1 MTMDSQNSLP
11 VSTGTSVPSLAN
23 EMGIMNDEHLITL
36 FLNRPRPKA
45 WSKMTRKAYHRDL
58 QAFLNFI
65 DGTPLAAVTYVQLA
79 SYFNTLEGY
88 APATQQRMIIIM
100 KSLFLFAH
108 RLGYIQR
115 NPAILIA
122 APRVPNRATHKR
134 SLMVAEAQKLLAAS
148 KDNDRAYLI
157 VVLLMTTGVRVEELC
172 QANWCDLYEDM
183 RGNIGWMVR
192 GKGDKDRPV
201 LIRPDVWEL
210 LQNFRRLCGKN
221 PKLDPGDRT
230 PLVITRRFT
239 RYRQN
244 GVRDMMYRLSRA
256 AGLSRLISPHVLRH
270 TCATFAL
277 EAEAPLLQVQRQ
289 MGHESLRTT
298 ERYLHDIRELSE
310 SAGGY
315 INQVTI

>member
-1 MTMDSQNSLP
+1 MRDDSQLLP
-11 VSTGTSVPSLAN
+11 APIGTNVPSTVAQ
-23 EMGIMNDEHLITL
+23 EMGVLTDEHLVTL

-58 QAFLNFI
+58 ETFLKFTN
-65 DGTPLAAVTYVQLA
+65 GTPFSHITYVQLVE
-79 SYFNTLEGY
+79 YCYTLQHY
-88 APATQQRMIIIM
+88 APATQQRMINVIR
-100 KSLFLFAH
+100 SLFLFAH

-115 NPAILIA
+115 NPAVLIA
-122 APRVPNRATHKR
+122 APRVPNHATHKR
-134 SLMVAEAQKLLAAS
+134 SLTVLEAQKLLEAS

-157 VVLLMTTGVRVEELC
+157 VVLLITTGVRVEELC
-172 QANWCDLYEDM
+172 QGNWGDLYEDM

-201 LIRPDVWEL
+201 LIRPDVWQL
-210 LQNFRRLCGKN
+210 LQDFRRKN
-221 PKLDPGDRT
+221 GLNPNLDPTNKR
-230 PLVITRRFT
+230 PIVFTRRFT

-256 AGLSRLISPHVLRH
+256 AGLSRMISPHVLRH

-315 INQVTI
+315 INQISI

>member
-1 MTMDSQNSLP
+1 MSDHFLP
-11 VSTGTSVPSLAN
+11 TNTGTYVPSTVAQ

-36 FLNRPRPKA
+36 FLNRPRPKQWA
-45 WSKMTRKAYHRDL
+45 KMTRKAYHNDMK
-58 QAFLNFI
+58 AFVTFI
-65 DGTPLAAVTYVQLA
+65 DGTPLAQVTYVQLVQ
-79 SYFNTLEGY
+79 YYQTLQDY
-88 APATQQRMIIIM
+88 APATQQRMINLM
-100 KSLFLFAH
+100 RSLFSFAR

-115 NPAILIA
+115 DPSVLIA

-134 SLMVAEAQKLLAAS
+134 SLTIAEAQQLLNRAHG
-148 KDNDRAYLI
+148 NPRAYMI

-172 QANWCDLYEDM
+172 QANWGDLYEDM

-201 LIRPDVWEL
+201 LIRPDVWAL
-210 LQNFRRLCGKN
+210 LQDYRRMFGKN
-221 PKLDPGDRT
+221 PNLDPNDKT
-230 PLVITRRFT
+230 PLVLTSKFT

-244 GVRDMMYRLSRA
+244 GVRDLMYRLSEA
-256 AGLSRLISPHVLRH
+256 AGIRRISPHVLRH

-310 SAGGY
+310 SAGAY

>member
-1 MTMDSQNSLP
+1 MNMDSQNMLP
-11 VSTGTSVPSLAN
+11 TQMGTGVPSLAN
-23 EMGIMNDEHLITL
+23 EMGIMNDDHLITL
-36 FLNRPRPKA
+36 FLNRPRPKT
-45 WSKMTRKAYHRDL
+45 WSKMTRKAYQHDL
-58 QAFLNFI
+58 QAFLQYI
-65 DGTPLAAVTYVQLA
+65 DGTPLAQVTYVQLV
-79 SYFNTLEGY
+79 SYCNTLEHY
-88 APATQQRMIIIM
+88 APATRQRMIIIM

-108 RLGYIQR
+108 RLGYIMR
-115 NPAILIA
+115 NPAVLIA

-134 SLMVAEAQKLLAAS
+134 SLTVAEAQNLLVAS
-148 KDNDRAYLI
+148 KGNDRAYVI
-157 VVLLMTTGVRVEELC
+157 VVLLLTTGVRVEELC
-172 QANWCDLYEDM
+172 QANWCDLFQDM

-201 LIRPDVWEL
+201 LIRPDVWEI
-210 LQNFRRLCGKN
+210 LQNFRRSCGKLTI
-221 PKLDPGDRT
+221 LDPSDRT
-230 PLVITRRFT
+230 PLIITRRFT

-315 INQVTI
+315 INQVTL

>member
-1 MTMDSQNSLP
+1 MDSFP
-11 VSTGTSVPSLAN
+11 VPANQIGTNVPSVAQ

-58 QAFLNFI
+58 EAFLTFI
-65 DGTPLAAVTYVQLA
+65 GETPLAHVTYVQLVEYCF
-79 SYFNTLEGY
+79 SLQHY
-88 APATQQRMIIIM
+88 APATQQRMINVIR
-100 KSLFLFAH
+100 SLFLFAH
-108 RLGYIQR
+108 RLGYLTR
-115 NPAILIA
+115 NPSILIA

-134 SLMVAEAQKLLAAS
+134 SLTVQEAQQLLNAS
-148 KDNDRAYLI
+148 KDNQRAYLI

-201 LIRPDVWEL
+201 LIRPDVWIL
-210 LQNFRRLCGKN
+210 LQDFRRKLGKN
-221 PKLDPGDRT
+221 PNLDPADKT
-230 PLVITRRFT
+230 PLIVTRRYT

-244 GVRDMMYRLSRA
+244 GVRDLMYRLSRA

-315 INQVTI
+315 INQVVI

>member
-1 MTMDSQNSLP
+1 MSDNLSLSP
-11 VSTGTSVPSLAN
+11 LPMGTHVPSTMAQ
-23 EMGIMNDEHLITL
+23 EMGILHDEHLITL
-36 FLNRPRPKA
+36 FLNRPRPKS

-58 QAFLNFI
+58 GAFLQFI
-65 DGTPLAAVTYVQLA
+65 DGTPLAHVTYVQLVE
-79 SYFNTLEGY
+79 YCQTLQHY
-88 APATQQRMIIIM
+88 APATQQRMINVM
-100 KSLFLFAH
+100 RSLFRFAH
-108 RLGYIQR
+108 KLGYLQR
-115 NPAILIA
+115 NPAVLIA
-122 APRVPNRATHKR
+122 APRVPIRATHKR
-134 SLMVAEAQKLLAAS
+134 SLSVQDAQKLLETA
-148 KDNDRAYLI
+148 KGNDRTYLI
-157 VVLLMTTGVRVEELC
+157 VVLLMTTGVRVEEFC
-172 QANWCDLYEDM
+172 QANWSDLYEDM

-201 LIRPDVWEL
+201 LIRQDVWKL
-210 LQNFRRLCGKN
+210 LQEFRLRNGLN
-221 PKLDPGDRT
+221 PNLDPSDKR
-230 PLVITRRFT
+230 PLVFTRRFT

-310 SAGGY
+310 SAGSY
-315 INQVTI
+315 INQVKI

>member
-1 MTMDSQNSLP
+1 
-11 VSTGTSVPSLAN
+11 
-23 EMGIMNDEHLITL
+23 MNDEHLITL

-58 QAFLNFI
+58 QAFLTFI
-65 DGTPLAAVTYVQLA
+65 DGTPLANVTYVQLV
-79 SYFNTLEGY
+79 SYFQSLEHY
-88 APATQQRMIIIM
+88 APATQQRMIILM

-134 SLMVAEAQKLLAAS
+134 SLMVNEAQKLLNAS
-148 KDNDRAYLI
+148 KGNERAYLI

-201 LIRPDVWEL
+201 LIRPDVWEI
-210 LQNFRRLCGKN
+210 LQNFRRICGKN
-221 PKLDPGDRT
+221 PNLDPGDRT

-244 GVRDMMYRLSRA
+244 GVRDMMYRLSRS
-256 AGLSRLISPHVLRH
+256 AGLSRMISPHVLRH

-277 EAEAPLLQVQRQ
+277 EADAPLLQVQRQ

-315 INQVTI
+315 INQVSI